1 MIMSIVDAATTAGQ
15 KKLPEVAIKPAAS
28 LSGILNPITGVV
40 GAVGSFLKNLVG
52 VSMPLTNPLFQYA
65 TYDYVIS
72 LGCLTKYEI
81 ENPDGTYIA
90 GKPVHLISKSANADP
105 SNRVNTAYGKFDFY
119 INNLEVSHVV
129 GFTDGHNTSF
139 ADVKFEVI
147 EPYSM
152 GMFIVACQQLA
163 QELGHL
169 NFREAPF
176 ILIVEFRGNK
186 ETGEMDY
193 IANTTRYIPIVLS
206 DAEMTVGAE
215 GARYTCSAMTYN
227 QIGQTD
233 HYTKFISDVSAKG
246 ATVQEILQTGEKS
259 VQAIVNQRYRQQKE
273 QKLVKVQD
281 EIVILFP
288 ENTASSSETKA
299 ATPKENNDGAT
310 TDKSKSSTAGVYE
323 KLGLTR
329 STKNKTLVQQESACN
344 QLGKASLG
352 FSVSRKGDSPMGKD
366 NHVWDVDKKVFVR
379 GDMVVNPKETEV
391 KFRQDSDIL
400 NAINQV
406 LLNSDFIKTTFEA
419 SALSQ
424 YGMRGWWRIDIQTYP
439 IGEVE
444 ESTGRAPRLVV
455 YRVVPYDV
463 HSSNAMPPNVK
474 APGLTRLRSQA
485 AKEFNY
491 IYTGKN
497 DGILEF
503 RITVNNGFTT
513 IMSADGLEKSA
524 DLKSL
529 IQGSSFAEKIGI
541 MSLLAGGKLP
551 STKAGVLP
559 TAVKYISTLTGSDKR
574 GGGGMES
581 PATRAARLFMDIV
594 TRGQDLVDLDIS
606 ILGDPYFLV
615 SSGLGNYTAAST
627 QYSNLNYDG
636 TMNYQNGEVDI
647 LVNFRTPVDINQL
660 TGMYSFTGE
669 DSTAPILQYSGLYK
683 VLDVVSIFKDGI
695 FTQKIRA
702 FRRSGQEL
710 DVEAT
715 MAETFN
721 LSNII
726 KNIFDLFNI
735 NG

>member
-1 MIMSIVDAATTAGQ
+1 MADTATTAP
-15 KKLPEVAIKPAAS
+15 KSKSPEVSIKPAAS
-28 LSGILNPITGVV
+28 LSGILNPITGIV

-52 VSMPLTNPLFQYA
+52 VTLPLSNPLFQYA

-72 LGCLTKYEI
+72 LGCLTKYEV

-90 GKPVHLISKSANADP
+90 GKPVHLVCKSANADP
-105 SNRVNTAYGKFDFY
+105 SNRVHTAYGKFDFY
-119 INNLEVSHVV
+119 VNNVEISHTV
-129 GFTDGHNTSF
+129 GFSGGHNTTF
-139 ADVKFEVI
+139 ADVKFDII

-152 GMFIVACQQLA
+152 GMFIIACQQLA
-163 QELGHL
+163 QELGHS

-176 ILIVEFRGNK
+176 ILIIEFRGNK

-193 IANTTRYIPIVLS
+193 IPNTARYIPIVLT
-206 DAEMTVGAE
+206 DAEMTVTPVGAS
-215 GARYTCSAMTYN
+215 YTCSAMSYN

-246 ATVQEILQTGEKS
+246 TTVQEILQTGEKS

-288 ENTASSSETKA
+288 ENTASGSDAKPTV
-299 ATPKENNDGAT
+299 PKENNDGAT
-310 TDKSKSSTAGVYE
+310 TDPSKSSATSVYE

-329 STKNKTLVQQESACN
+329 STKNKTLVQQESSCN

-352 FSVSRKGDSPMGKD
+352 FSVSRKGDVPMSKD
-366 NHVWDVDKKVFVR
+366 NHVWDVDKKVYVR

-419 SALSQ
+419 SALTQ
-424 YGMRGWWRIDIQTYP
+424 YGMRNWWRIDIQTYP
-439 IGEVE
+439 IGDVE
-444 ESTGRAPRLVV
+444 ETTGRAPRLIV

-474 APGLTRLRSQA
+474 APGLTKLRSQA
-485 AKEFNY
+485 VKEFNY

-497 DGILEF
+497 DGILDF
-503 RITVNNGFTT
+503 KIVVNNGFTT
-513 IMSADGLEKSA
+513 IMSADGLEKSS
-524 DLKSL
+524 DIKTL

-541 MSLLAGGKLP
+541 MSLLSGGKLP
-551 STKAGVLP
+551 STKAGAIP

-574 GGGGMES
+574 GGGGMET

-615 SSGLGNYTAAST
+615 SSGLGNYTSAST

-647 LVNFRTPVDINQL
+647 FVNFRTPVDINQA
-660 TGMYSFTGE
+660 TGMYGFTGE
-669 DSTAPILQYSGLYK
+669 DSTAPVLQYSGLYK
-683 VLDVVSIFKDGI
+683 VLDVVSTFRDGVFKQD
-695 FTQKIRA
+695 IRA
-702 FRRSGQEL
+702 FRRSGYEL
-710 DVEAT
+710 DTEAT
-715 MAETFN
+715 LGETFN

-726 KNIFDLFNI
+726 KNIFDLFNF